1 MPYRDFMTELSG
13 FGACFYSKSKVFLT
27 A

>member
-13 FGACFYSKSKVFLT
+13 SGVCFYSKSKVVLT